1 MQRVDSRFS
10 FKNIPPLTDPNRLWK
25 CQISPPEIT
34 NIAFKLKRTWLHV
47 TRGEPRSLRLI
58 FSSKFILLIW
68 LFPSSCDVALSF
80 YDKLDVKIEG
90 PPPQSTTLVVLI
102 FEGDRGM
109 DIPQAFQNY
118 TMRHKCAKPKAN
130 NCLARLRFNTICGSG
145 SRLRA
150 IASAYKPPTVSS
162 KDKREVQY
170 YLLKLLVV
178 HLKFI
183 LLLKF

>member
-1 MQRVDSRFS
+1 M
-10 FKNIPPLTDPNRLWK
+10 
-25 CQISPPEIT
+25 
-34 NIAFKLKRTWLHV
+34 
-47 TRGEPRSLRLI
+47 
-58 FSSKFILLIW
+58 
-68 LFPSSCDVALSF
+68 
-80 YDKLDVKIEG
+80 IEG

-150 IASAYKPPTVSS
+150 IASAYKPPIDSS
-162 KDKREVQY
+162 KDKKRSSILPIKIIGCSFKVYLIIKILKY
-170 YLLKLLVV
+170 YKNLNLFDFTPLIYIIYISHSL
-178 HLKFI
+178 
-183 LLLKF
+183 